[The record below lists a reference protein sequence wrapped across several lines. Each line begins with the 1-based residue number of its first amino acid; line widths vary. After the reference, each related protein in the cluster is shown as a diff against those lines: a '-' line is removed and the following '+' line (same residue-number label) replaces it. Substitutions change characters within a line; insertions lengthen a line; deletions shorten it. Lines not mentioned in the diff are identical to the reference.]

1 MQITLK
7 IPSQELF
14 EKIIWFLNK
23 FKSDGVEIIINNK
36 TQNKNN
42 KNLDELEKII
52 NTKSKNSK
60 VLDKETIFSPHI
72 ELSRNI
78 SWYKYFTLCYTF

>member
-1 MQITLK
+1 MQITLN
-7 IPSQELF
+7 IPNKQLF

-36 TQNKNN
+36 SQNINN

-52 NTKSKNSK
+52 NAKSKNSIK
-60 VLDKETIFSPHI
+60 LDKDSILNPHTK
-72 ELSRNI
+72 LSRDI
-78 SWYKYFTLCYTF
+78 S

>member
-1 MQITLK
+1 MQITLN
-7 IPSQELF
+7 IPNKQLF

-36 TQNKNN
+36 SQNINN

-52 NTKSKNSK
+52 NAKSKNSIK
-60 VLDKETIFSPHI
+60 LDKDSILNPHT
-72 ELSRNI
+72 ELSRDI
-78 SWYKYFTLCYTF
+78 S